1 MPKQWLGNR
10 LEFARASH
18 QEGFEKLSVSESKDD
33 RSPGVKAYAMASQAI
48 ATAGT
53 MLVPGLIGL
62 GADRWF
68 ETRAVFTI
76 VGFGLGLVFGIWQI
90 IQLNPLE

>member
-10 LEFARASH
+10 LAVVRTSYR
-18 QEGFEKLSVSESKDD
+18 EGFEKLPVSESKDD

-48 ATAGT
+48 ATAMT

-62 GADRWF
+62 GADRYF

-76 VGFGLGLVFGIWQI
+76 VGFGLGLVVGIWQI
-90 IQLNPLE
+90 IQLNSLE